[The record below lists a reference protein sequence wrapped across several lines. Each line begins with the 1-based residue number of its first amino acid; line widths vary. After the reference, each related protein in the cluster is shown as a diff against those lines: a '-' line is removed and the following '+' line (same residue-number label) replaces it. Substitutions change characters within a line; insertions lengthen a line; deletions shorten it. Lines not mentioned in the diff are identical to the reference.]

1 MHPGQVGGGVGGGWA
16 HLGQLGEEVV
26 EVGRPSASVLPN
38 DGYMVGWRSSDDGMA
53 VCGVVEGANVNR
65 STVEGDELVGGGDSM
80 IGT

>member
-1 MHPGQVGGGVGGGWA
+1 MSGKRRKQQQKRQGSATRVSK
-16 HLGQLGEEVV
+16 EIYSR
-26 EVGRPSASVLPN
+26 RPSASVLPN